1 MKKKKETLV
10 EKYFR
15 QTKGL
20 VFDVTAVL
28 LVAFG
33 LLIHI
38 FGFKISFLGIPM
50 IFAGAIVKITDL
62 FIIIKD
68 KEFDDYMADLKE
80 RNIVIYPG
88 EQPDLIME
96 IYDLNE
102 GPIKIGRDQDPRSN
116 IYSFTTFTVQDEFCN
131 IENYK
136 ISALKGEVS
145 HDTYKVPLS
154 TEYEINKVPSLCP
167 KRYMSYLT
175 LKGDEALKFPVKN
188 DSYDLEVYM
197 KNFN

>member
-116 IYSFTTFTVQDEFCN
+116 IYSFTTFTVQDKFCN

-136 ISALKGEVS
+136 INALKGEVS

-154 TEYEINKVPSLCP
+154 TEYEINKLPSLCP

-175 LKGDEALKFPVKN
+175 LKGDEALKIPVKN

>member
-20 VFDVTAVL
+20 AFDVSAVL
-28 LVAFG
+28 LVVVGIFV
-33 LLIHI
+33 HV
-38 FGFKISFLGIPM
+38 FGFKISFLGVPM

-88 EQPDLIME
+88 EKPDFIME
-96 IYDLNE
+96 LYDLNE
-102 GPIKIGRDQDPRSN
+102 GPMKMGRDQNIRSN
-116 IYSFTTFTVQDEFCN
+116 IYSFTKFTIKENHCE
-131 IENYK
+131 IE
-136 ISALKGEVS
+136 I
-145 HDTYKVPLS
+145 YKVNALEGIVNQDIHTIPLTS
-154 TEYEINKVPSLCP
+154 SYMIEKSPSLFP
-167 KRYMSYLT
+167 KRYMTYLT
-175 LKGDEALKFPVKN
+175 IKGDTTLKIPVKN
-188 DSYDLEVYM
+188 DSYDLEEYM
-197 KNFN
+197 KNFH

>member
-1 MKKKKETLV
+1 MKKETLV

-28 LVAFG
+28 LVAAG
-33 LLIHI
+33 LLIYI
-38 FGFKISFLGIPM
+38 FGLKISFLGIPM

-88 EQPDLIME
+88 EQPDFIME
-96 IYDLNE
+96 IYDLQE
-102 GPIKIGRDQDPRSN
+102 APAKMGRDQNVRSN
-116 IYSFTTFTVQDEFCN
+116 VYSFTTFTLQNNTCS
-131 IENYK
+131 IEIYK
-136 ISALKGEVS
+136 INALKAEVT
-145 HDTYKVPLS
+145 HDVYNVPLNS
-154 TEYEINKVPSLCP
+154 EYEISKVPSLIP
-167 KRYMSYLT
+167 KRYTSYLT
-175 LKGDEALKFPVKN
+175 IKTSDPLVIPVKN
-188 DSYDLEVYM
+188 DSYDLEEFM
-197 KNFN
+197 KNFNP